1 MAGQTL
7 AIFTPLSE
15 LSTVEKIV
23 EAPKRILSK
32 LKATADDEAK
42 NVTNIINNI
51 QESMINRSNISS
63 EAKKKK

>member
-63 EAKKKK
+63 ETKKKK